1 MNYTSNK
8 TSIHPSNIVYIENLK
23 SLQKQYKINKELLNS
38 NTLIVA
44 KEKNNYALFYID
56 NEHKIQRISYVYDFK
71 NGFQLDQLYNI
82 IINFDNVTIKKNDK
96 GELYV
101 ETENLRKA
109 TYDQRG
115 IIKGDN
121 MMYED
126 PFYTNSTFDQIGS
139 VVSQNGIISLNS
151 FILSELNDIQYYYEQ
166 SQLLVNNINTIESS
180 LESGHTFEVGDILY
194 RNKTTY
200 TLTFQDYGLR
210 DIYEPYMIC
219 IIASNTHP
227 DTYPRFIPIVNN
239 ISYGFHYIK
248 DTNVKVKAKQL
259 YNSVP
264 VFNKNLEDINTYTTT
279 ISNSYG
285 YLASNLGIWASNF
298 QNPLNNNEHYFANLN
313 TDLTEEVQLYY
324 DGQKVNENGLYT
336 LGPEAIFT
344 DPNYRY
350 PSEYAGTYVELKFTT
365 QWEDSYKGNY
375 NTLLYY
381 VSDGPFVGTFVNRD
395 PIYPI
400 GMEEHN
406 NSYLNLNSNTILFII
421 EKWRCPEC
429 GTYNYYNRS
438 GISIC
443 SNCEHSHTTGDI
455 EEEINGN
462 LITVES
468 FITCPKCRK
477 TVQVANTCS
486 NCGHDLS
493 QYETVKTSRLPNSI
507 ITPEDEEDPS
517 GEDPSG
523 NEELQDITSVTI
535 SGPTTISVGETKI
548 YSLDISPTNYKPET
562 FTWTIT
568 KTTNG
573 SLEVENAT
581 ISVSED
587 TLSCTVTGKILTLEN
602 YPITLTVTCDNT
614 SLGLE
619 SQSKQITVIQ
629 NMSSKT
635 PQKYGLTV
643 SKNHIE
649 ELKKE
654 ISRRQQAKDIVPQ
667 QLQRYIQSD
676 ENVGLDSFNT
686 NIYGQREVEVYKIMN
701 NIDLYEYEYMYS
713 NDIYY
718 GCGGGCGGGCGMACS
733 CAGKCWSQCTC
744 DGQCSSQCSG
754 HCSNNEVIV
763 HGTYYPTYY
772 YTLHMLPELSNLDY
786 TYIKVFFSDTKNYIE
801 NNYKSLIYQKLDTYL
816 TSTTY
821 SLNTGGHVLIMAYM
835 DKYYNDRYPTI
846 IEATYTNI
854 VTENYNNIYGIN
866 PNLNPIE
873 GDITYVKFY
882 KIFTVNTNFDMDK
895 NMYVPQ
901 WMHKRETGTGIVKY
915 MKDDIEFIVDGTLI
929 YYSLQWFAIYIDSED
944 HHTKAYERFIEI
956 NYMDT
961 NSIIITSDST
971 VTATVEFIYITN
983 NQDTDIITKEI
994 EFSPHD
1000 YKGLGWLQSNPLDID
1015 GWFKD
1020 ITKKPDAI
1028 KITNMT
1034 IKDKNNEEVILTLP
1048 TENINFQGKGEI
1060 N

>member
-151 FILSELNDIQYYYEQ
+151 FIISELNDIQYYYEQ
-166 SQLLVNNINTIESS
+166 SEILINNINTIESS

-210 DIYEPYMIC
+210 DVYEPYMIC

-239 ISYGFHYIK
+239 ITSGFPYIK
-248 DTNVKVKAKQL
+248 DINTKVKAKQL

-264 VFNKNLEDINTYTTT
+264 VFNKDLSYINSYTNT
-279 ISNSYG
+279 ISSSYG
-285 YLASNLGIWASNF
+285 YLASNLGIWAGNF
-298 QNPLNNNEHYFANLN
+298 QNPLNPEEHYFANIN
-313 TDLTEEVQLYY
+313 TDLTEYVQLYY
-324 DGQKVNENGLYT
+324 DGQEVNKNGLYT
-336 LGPEAIFT
+336 LGEGAIFT
-344 DPNYRY
+344 DPNYQY
-350 PSEYAGTYVELKFTT
+350 PTEYDGTYVELKFTT
-365 QWEDSYKGNY
+365 YWEDGYIGNY

-381 VSDGPFVGTFVNRD
+381 VSNGQFAGTFVNRD

-400 GMEEHN
+400 GLEEHN
-406 NSYLNLNSNTILFII
+406 NNYLNFDSNTLLFII
-421 EKWRCPEC
+421 EKWRCPIC
-429 GTYNYYNRS
+429 GTYNRYNTS
-438 GISIC
+438 GTSIC

-462 LITVES
+462 LVTVES
-468 FITCPKCRK
+468 FITCPKCRN

-493 QYETVKTSRLPNSI
+493 QYEIRKYSRLNNIEIPDN
-507 ITPEDEEDPS
+507 EEDPK
-517 GEDPSG
+517 D
-523 NEELQDITSVTI
+523 EELQDITSFYI
-535 SGPTTISVGETKI
+535 SGGSEETIVVGETKT
-548 YSLDISPTNYKPET
+548 YSLVISPDNYKSET

-568 KTTNG
+568 KTPNG
-573 SLEVENAT
+573 NSEIENAT

-587 TLSCTVTGKILTLEN
+587 TLSCTVTGKVLTLES

-619 SQSKQITVIQ
+619 SQSKQITVTQ

-686 NIYGQREVEVYKIMN
+686 NIYGQREVEVYQIMSHN
-701 NIDLYEYEYMYS
+701 EIDNMRYS

-733 CAGKCWSQCTC
+733 CAGKCWTQCTC
-744 DGQCSSQCSG
+744 DGQCSSQCSS

-763 HGTYYPTYY
+763 HGTYYPSYY
-772 YTLHMLPELSNLDY
+772 YTLHMLPDLSNLDN
-786 TYIKVFFSDTKNYIE
+786 TYVKVFFSDTKNYIE
-801 NNYKSLIYQKLDTYL
+801 NTYKSLIYKQIDTYL

-835 DKYYNDRYPTI
+835 DKYYNDLHPTI
-846 IEATYTNI
+846 IEATYTDI
-854 VTENYNNIYGIN
+854 VKEDYSNTNIYGIN
-866 PNLNPIE
+866 PNLKPIE

-882 KIFTVNTNFDMDK
+882 KIFTVSTNLDMDK
-895 NMYVPQ
+895 MMYVPTK
-901 WMHKRETGTGIVKY
+901 MNKREVGTGIIKY
-915 MKDDIEFIVDGTLI
+915 TNPDIEFIVDGTLI
-929 YYSLQWFAIYIDSED
+929 YYSVQWFGLNNDGTLKD
-944 HHTKAYERFIEI
+944 RFMEI
-956 NYMDT
+956 NYIDT
-961 NSIIITSDST
+961 TIIKINGESKIKAIVDFGFTDNTEET
-971 VTATVEFIYITN
+971 VRKTINF
-983 NQDTDIITKEI
+983 KM
-994 EFSPHD
+994 HD
-1000 YKGLGWLQSNPLDID
+1000 YKGLSWLQNCIGDEQDMDPFKSDQINDIPNSVR
-1015 GWFKD
+1015 
-1020 ITKKPDAI
+1020 IRSMEI
-1028 KITNMT
+1028 INIENNHENILKI
-1034 IKDKNNEEVILTLP
+1034 P
-1048 TENINFQGKGEI
+1048 TEGLNINFQGRGEI
-1060 N
+1060 IY